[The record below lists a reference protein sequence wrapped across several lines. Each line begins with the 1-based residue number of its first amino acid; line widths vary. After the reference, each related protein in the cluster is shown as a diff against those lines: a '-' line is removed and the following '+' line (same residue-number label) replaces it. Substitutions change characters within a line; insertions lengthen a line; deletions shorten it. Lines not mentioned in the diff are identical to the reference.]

1 MRALTPREK
10 HIGPIESIE
19 RQWYNR
25 TLDLKELLVGQVTPS
40 ARLKPAETTEDSE

>member
-40 ARLKPAETTEDSE
+40 ARLRLAESAQGSE